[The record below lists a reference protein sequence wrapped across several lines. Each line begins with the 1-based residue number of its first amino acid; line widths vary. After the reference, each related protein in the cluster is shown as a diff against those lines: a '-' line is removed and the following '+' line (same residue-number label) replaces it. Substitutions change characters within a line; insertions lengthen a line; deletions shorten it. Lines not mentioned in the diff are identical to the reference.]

1 MRSQGASENKIVH
14 ANMCVTTGWYAALF
28 RNNYAN
34 WTERRIFFELG
45 ILGSHFR
52 AHCLWSYLPKCEQS
66 EIILPTYVGACTRA
80 SESLPPPHSKY
91 PRCDGHALNRIEMLA
106 IAEIW
111 IARLV
116 DAHSRIF
123 EEGGIR
129 RGSRSQAWASRKT
142 SLGTYR
148 AGRRT

>member
-1 MRSQGASENKIVH
+1 MLTEPSDESFSNSAFSEVISELIVSEVISQSVSNLKLSCPLMWAR
-14 ANMCVTTGWYAALF
+14 ARAL
-28 RNNYAN
+28 
-34 WTERRIFFELG
+34 L
-45 ILGSHFR
+45 SP
-52 AHCLWSYLPKCEQS
+52 S
-66 EIILPTYVGACTRA
+66 
-80 SESLPPPHSKY
+80 PPPHSKY

-129 RGSRSQAWASRKT
+129 RGSRSQA
-142 SLGTYR
+142 
-148 AGRRT
+148 